1 MNISIENI
9 DSLNAL
15 LKINILASDYQ
26 GRIDSVLSDYR
37 KTADMPG
44 FRKGKVPMGVVKKKY
59 GLSVKVEEINKILSE
74 SITKFIANEK
84 LDILGNPLPKKI
96 SQLDWREQE
105 DFDFE
110 YELGLAPEFDLKLSL
125 KNKLDYYQVKADEEM
140 IDKYT
145 EDIAK
150 RYGKMSIPEKV
161 GAKDLVYGT
170 FMELAEDGSDKVNGI
185 SNQASVSLDFIT
197 NKKKKSD
204 FIGLEKG
211 AIIVLNPKKDFDNDT
226 DAAAMINVDKEV
238 YSNLNSS
245 FNFKIDSISRMVPA
259 ELNLELFDKIYGV
272 GIVKN
277 EIEFRAKVTEEAE
290 KIYVADSD
298 RKFYNDAVDFLVKKT
313 SIDLPEDFLKRW
325 MQSVSENPITIEE
338 IEKDFEGYKQ
348 SLKWQIIENKIVSD
362 NKLSVSKEEV
372 LLETKN
378 LIKSQM
384 AQYNQIT
391 PEESM
396 LDKYAEQVLVNEDEK
411 KKIYHRVFTFKLTTF
426 FKENFKMNLKN
437 ISYEDFIKKNQG

>member
-290 KIYVADSD
+290 KMYVADSD